1 MTHYIIVKFN
11 ENTEKKSIINPI
23 KELFQKTSTIKE
35 VEKVDIYESNMDLPN
50 RYDLMIRMVLS
61 KNALNEFDNGEIHK
75 EWKEKFG
82 KYIMNKTIFDCE

>member
-11 ENTEKKSIINPI
+11 ENTEKKSIINSI
-23 KELFQKTSTIKE
+23 RELFQKAINIKE
-35 VEKVDIYESNMDLPN
+35 IEKIDIDESNMDLPN
-50 RYDLMIRMVLS
+50 RYDLMIKMVLS

-75 EWKEKFG
+75 EWKDCFG